1 MSELRYH
8 LQGTS
13 MKNINETFTDD
24 EIEAMR
30 EVKGDRTWREA
41 ILDEFGVKD

>member
-1 MSELRYH
+1 
-8 LQGTS
+8 

-24 EIEAMR
+24 EIDELR

-41 ILDEFGVKD
+41 ILDEFGVTE

>member
-1 MSELRYH
+1 
-8 LQGTS
+8 

-30 EVKGDRTWREA
+30 DVKGDRTWREA
-41 ILDEFGVKD
+41 ILQEFGVTE

>member
-1 MSELRYH
+1 
-8 LQGTS
+8 

-30 EVKGDRTWREA
+30 DVKGDRTWREA
-41 ILDEFGVKD
+41 ILDEFGVTE

>member
-1 MSELRYH
+1 
-8 LQGTS
+8 

-24 EIEAMR
+24 EIEAML

-41 ILDEFGVKD
+41 ILDEFGIDE

>member
-1 MSELRYH
+1 
-8 LQGTS
+8 

-24 EIEAMR
+24 EIDALR

>member
-1 MSELRYH
+1 
-8 LQGTS
+8 

-41 ILDEFGVKD
+41 ILDEFGVTE

>member
-1 MSELRYH
+1 
-8 LQGTS
+8 

-41 ILDEFGVKD
+41 ILDEFGVGE

>member
-1 MSELRYH
+1 
-8 LQGTS
+8 
-13 MKNINETFTDD
+13 MKNINVTFTDE

-41 ILDEFGVKD
+41 IREEFGTDE